1 MADRRTER
9 AARKDAGR
17 ADKPAD
23 RATEA
28 SARPVERHSGARGND
43 RGRYTSR
50 TNAAARTAAQMLLL
64 KPAVWRIVQVQVHGT
79 ENLNGLDGPFIAT
92 ANHSSHLDAPLI
104 FGSMPRRLSQ
114 NMSTGVAYD
123 YFFDKWWK
131 AAPTALFFNAFPI
144 DRGKRGRK
152 GMEVEQSSRARRGL
166 AGSLLTDGVPLL
178 IFAEGTRSRTGA
190 MGPFVPG
197 VAALSISRNVPVI
210 PIALV
215 GAFAAWPSSQPTPP
229 RGRPPVHVVYGEPMT
244 PAPGEIAHTFNER
257 LRRRVIELHDATAR
271 AYGMP
276 TLAEYARTRALEQ
289 TPAPA
294 LDRDDAPGQAPEPDD
309 THQEQT
315 GERPGAAGA

>member
-9 AARKDAGR
+9 ATRKD
-17 ADKPAD
+17 ADKPA
-23 RATEA
+23 EA
-28 SARPVERHSGARGND
+28 AARPVERHSGSKGND
-43 RGRYTSR
+43 RARYTSR

-79 ENLNGLDGPFIAT
+79 ENLNGLDGAFIAT

-197 VAALSISRNVPVI
+197 VAALSISRGVPVI

-289 TPAPA
+289 TGAQQLDTAPEHRPAPEHPSTTA
-294 LDRDDAPGQAPEPDD
+294 QSDADPDVPSRE
-309 THQEQT
+309 TQQ
-315 GERPGAAGA
+315 